1 MVAGLLFLAFAFFA
15 VGQASAT
22 RNGAQGAADSAAL
35 AAAQRARILLGPK
48 LMAALTSPNG
58 LDDVFKD
65 EGAFVDAAHAKGV
78 SFAAKNHSD
87 VTNWKPEA
95 GDRQYS
101 FTFWVKTQYS
111 VGSSV
116 IPGTEQDH
124 GTAHATAVIKLRCD
138 LPPSG
143 GTGSGSQP
151 EPPPVTITCDGKDL
165 PIVPMPDLEKIF
177 TVKLVD

>member
-35 AAAQRARILLGPK
+35 AAAQRARVLLGPQLK
-48 LMAALTSPNG
+48 AALTSPGG
-58 LDDVFKD
+58 LVDVFKD
-65 EGAFVDAAHAKGV
+65 DALFRDAAYAEGV

-87 VTNWKPEA
+87 VTSWKTEA
-95 GDRQYS
+95 GDRQFA
-101 FTFWVKTQYS
+101 FTFWVKTQYT

-116 IPGTEQDH
+116 IPGTEQDR

-138 LPPSG
+138 LPP
-143 GTGSGSQP
+143 GTGSVPTPAPSL
-151 EPPPVTITCDGKDL
+151 PVTITCDGKDL
-165 PIVPMPDLEKIF
+165 PIDPMPDLEKIF
-177 TVKLVD
+177 TVKLID